1 MKTPVVDGR
10 GRILSSVKTIS
21 GALTAEGINVGIV
34 CGRFNDLITDR
45 LLDGAVDSLQRLG
58 VSPDNVTVAWVPGA
72 FEAPVVARAMAN
84 RDDIDGVIC
93 LGAVIRGATSHYD
106 FVAGQ
111 AAAGLQ
117 RAALDS
123 GKPVIFGIL
132 TTDTLEQALDRAG
145 AKVGNKGAEAAV
157 TLVETLSVLRQLD
170 P

>member
-93 LGAVIRGATSHYD
+93 LGNVQRCVISLGVNSHSPDPEPSGSTKNPAGNLTSIRD
-106 FVAGQ
+106 
-111 AAAGLQ
+111 
-117 RAALDS
+117 
-123 GKPVIFGIL
+123 
-132 TTDTLEQALDRAG
+132 
-145 AKVGNKGAEAAV
+145 
-157 TLVETLSVLRQLD
+157 
-170 P
+170 

>member
-1 MKTPVVDGR
+1 M
-10 GRILSSVKTIS
+10 
-21 GALTAEGINVGIV
+21 TANGLKVGIV
-34 CGRFNDLITDR
+34 CGRFNELITDR
-45 LLDGAVDSLQRLG
+45 LLSGAVDALG
-58 VSPDNVTVAWVPGA
+58 RHGVADADITIAWVPGA
-72 FEAPVVARAMAN
+72 YEAPLVARAMAD

-111 AAAGLQ
+111 AASGIQ
-117 RAALDS
+117 RAAMDS

-157 TLVETLSVLRQLD
+157 TLIETVSVLGQITG
-170 P
+170 

>member
-1 MKTPVVDGR
+1 MKTITG
-10 GRILSSVKTIS
+10 SM
-21 GALTAEGINVGIV
+21 TANGLRVGIV
-34 CGRFNDLITDR
+34 CGRFNQLITDR
-45 LLDGAVDSLQRLG
+45 LLSGALDALERHGTAENDITL
-58 VSPDNVTVAWVPGA
+58 AWIPGA
-72 FEAPVVARAMAN
+72 YEAPLVARTLAD

-111 AAAGLQ
+111 AASGIQ

-145 AKVGNKGAEAAV
+145 AKVGNKGAEAA
-157 TLVETLSVLRQLD
+157 LSLIETISVLNQITD
-170 P
+170 